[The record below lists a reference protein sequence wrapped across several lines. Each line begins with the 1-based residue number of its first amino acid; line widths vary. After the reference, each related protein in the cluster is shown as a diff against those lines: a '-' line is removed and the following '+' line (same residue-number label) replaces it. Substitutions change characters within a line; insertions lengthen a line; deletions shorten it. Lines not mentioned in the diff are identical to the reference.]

1 MFTNIFA
8 PELTRQRYSFA
19 LRRMQM
25 VLIDIKMHHQLT
37 HYLIED
43 IGFAPI
49 FPDTCYHLTHY
60 WLAAVDIPV

>member
-1 MFTNIFA
+1 MNGIVQFGRVMFTNIFA

-43 IGFAPI
+43 IQSKI
-49 FPDTCYHLTHY
+49 DKK
-60 WLAAVDIPV
+60 